1 MGPVVKKQIEGRV
14 GRIRLDGAANGNR
27 LGTPELRALAE
38 GLDEIARLRPAVV
51 VLEASGEDF
60 CLGRDPGGDG
70 DPAAARESLALVLE
84 LGDRI
89 RALPSLVLVAA
100 QGRARGLGA
109 GIVLHADLA
118 IAGESTSLAFDE
130 VERGFPPT
138 LVMTYVERYLP
149 RKVAREMLA
158 TGRALSAA
166 EALRHGVVNHVVA
179 DAELGA
185 AVEDL
190 VGELSARDPAALG
203 ACKPF
208 LVEIEAL
215 PPERHAAHGLRA
227 GVDFFAGAHAGS
239 EAESNDT
246 REKES

>member
-1 MGPVVKKQIEGRV
+1 MGPVVKTHVEDRV
-14 GRIRLDGAANGNR
+14 GRIRLDDPANGNR
-27 LGTPELRALAE
+27 LGTPQLRALAE
-38 GLDEIARLRPAVV
+38 GLEEMARLRPAVV
-51 VLEASGEDF
+51 AIEASGEDF
-60 CLGRDPGGDG
+60 CLGRDPGGDD

-100 QGRARGLGA
+100 RGRARGLGA

-118 IAGESTSLAFDE
+118 IAAEGASLAFDE

-158 TGRALSAA
+158 TGRPLSAA
-166 EALRHGVVNHVVA
+166 EALRHGVVNQVVA
-179 DAELGA
+179 DAELDS
-185 AVEDL
+185 AVADL

-203 ACKPF
+203 ACKPT

-215 PPERHAAHGLRA
+215 PPERRADHGLQA
-227 GVDFFAGAHAGS
+227 GVDFFTRAHAGR
-239 EAESNDT
+239 ETESNDT

>member
-1 MGPVVKKQIEGRV
+1 MGPVVKQIEQ
-14 GRIRLDGAANGNR
+14 R
-27 LGTPELRALAE
+27 LGTPELRALIE
-38 GLDEIARLRPAVV
+38 WLGEIAQQPPPVV
-51 VLEASGEDF
+51 VLAANGEDF

-70 DPAAARESLALVLE
+70 DPAAVRESLSLVLE

-89 RALPSLVLVAA
+89 REHPSLILAA
-100 QGRARGLGA
+100 VKGRARGLGA

-118 IAGESTSLAFDE
+118 IAGEGASLAFDE

-138 LVMTYVERYLP
+138 LVMTYIERYLP

-158 TGRALSAA
+158 TGRPLSAA
-166 EALRHGVVNHVVA
+166 EALRHGVVNQVVG

-185 AVEDL
+185 AVTDL

-208 LVEIEAL
+208 LVEIETL
-215 PPERHAAHGLRA
+215 PTERRAAHGLQA
-227 GVDFFAGAHAGS
+227 GADFFAAAHGGGP
-239 EAESNDT
+239 ESNETPD
-246 REKES
+246 KEG

>member
-1 MGPVVKKQIEGRV
+1 MGSVVKQTEERI
-14 GRIRLDGAANGNR
+14 GRIRLDDAAGGNR
-27 LGTPELRALAE
+27 LGTPDLRALVE
-38 GLDEIARLRPAVV
+38 GLEEMARRRPAVV
-51 VLEASGEDF
+51 VIEASGEDF
-60 CLGRDPGGDG
+60 CLGRDPGGAG
-70 DPAAARESLALVLE
+70 DPGAARESLALVLE

-118 IAGESTSLAFDE
+118 IAGESASLAFDE

-149 RKVAREMLA
+149 RKVAREMLV
-158 TGRALSAA
+158 TGRPLSAA
-166 EALRHGVVNHVVA
+166 EALGHGVVNHVVP

-185 AVEDL
+185 AAEEL
-190 VGELSARDPAALG
+190 VAELTARDPAALG

-208 LVEIEAL
+208 LVEVEAL
-215 PPERHAAHGLRA
+215 PPQRRAAHGLQA
-227 GVDFFAGAHAGS
+227 GVDFFAAAHAGDGP
-239 EAESNDT
+239 ERNDT
-246 REKES
+246 RDKEG

>member
-1 MGPVVKKQIEGRV
+1 MGPVVKKQIEE
-14 GRIRLDGAANGNR
+14 R
-27 LGTPELRALAE
+27 LGTLELRALIEWLEQMAQQ
-38 GLDEIARLRPAVV
+38 RPAVV

-60 CLGRDPGGDG
+60 CLGRDPSGDA
-70 DPAAARESLALVLE
+70 DPAAARASLALVLE

-89 RALPSLVLVAA
+89 RTHPSLVLVAA
-100 QGRARGLGA
+100 RGRARGLGA

-118 IAGESTSLAFDE
+118 IVGESTSLAFDE

-138 LVMTYVERYLP
+138 LVMTYIERYLP

-158 TGRALSAA
+158 TGRALSAG
-166 EALRHGVVNHVVA
+166 EALGHGVVNHVVP

-190 VGELSARDPAALG
+190 IAELTARNPAALG

-215 PPERHAAHGLRA
+215 PPERHAAHGLQA
-227 GVDFFAGAHAGS
+227 GVDFFAGAPAGDDGS
-239 EAESNDT
+239 ESNDT
-246 REKES
+246 PDKEG